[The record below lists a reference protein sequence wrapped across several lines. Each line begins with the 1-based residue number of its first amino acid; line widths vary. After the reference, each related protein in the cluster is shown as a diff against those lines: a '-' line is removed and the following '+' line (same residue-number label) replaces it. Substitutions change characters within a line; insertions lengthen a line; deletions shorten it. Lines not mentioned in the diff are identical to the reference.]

1 MVTKLPWKRKY
12 AAYARERREYRRAY
26 RQAAGYPPDEHDLRP
41 EPATL
46 DFYDDEEG

>member
-1 MVTKLPWKRKY
+1 MVKPIPYKRKQ
-12 AAYARERREYRRAY
+12 AAYEKRWREWRKAWRA
-26 RQAAGYPPDEHDLRP
+26 AAGHPPDEHDLRP

>member
-1 MVTKLPWKRKY
+1 MVTPIPWKRKY
-12 AAYARERREYRRAY
+12 AAYARERREYRKAI
-26 RQAAGYPPDEHDLRP
+26 RQAAGFPPDEHDLRP